1 MPVAPRSP
9 KRKTLCSRANADRVA
24 YRLCDST
31 DENVAVVR
39 TGDELQPYRVV
50 PIDRADGRRTE
61 LEVRVA
67 TL

>member
-9 KRKTLCSRANADRVA
+9 KRSALCSREHADRVA

-50 PIDRADGRRTE
+50 PIDRANGRRTE